1 MKTLNLSDLD
11 CAALYVVL
19 TKRLLELRLDELSFE
34 RLGKSSASIHSEIVV
49 IDSLLSKLG

>member
-11 CAALYVVL
+11 CAALHVVL

-34 RLGKSSASIHSEIVV
+34 RVGKSSASIHSEIVV

>member
-11 CAALYVVL
+11 CAAFRVVL

-34 RLGKSSASIHSEIVV
+34 RVSKSSASIHSEIVV